1 MRMPTRCARPAPTA
15 PTAHRTQWPPQ
26 RLSTLATLTTLAA
39 LLQLSPLTT
48 HAADLQQYGRAW
60 LAEGDSQAAVQ
71 SYGEL
76 VRQNPFDPVALN
88 NMAVAKAAVGDYQTA
103 LEMLTRATKL
113 APQRLDIRDNLN
125 QLQTWL
131 QQNHSINLA
140 SKLPAP
146 RAGSA
151 SAATIWPE
159 PPPLW
164 PAPAG
169 HAATPATPATPAATP
184 TKPFSAKPV
193 LPARTP

>member
-1 MRMPTRCARPAPTA
+1 MKMPTRYARPAPTA
-15 PTAHRTQWPPQ
+15 PTVRSTPWQPL
-26 RLSTLATLTTLAA
+26 RLTTLATLATLAA
-39 LLQLSPLTT
+39 LLQLSPLTA

-125 QLQTWL
+125 QLQSWL

-140 SKLPAP
+140 SKLPAA
-146 RAGSA
+146 RTGSA

-169 HAATPATPATPAATP
+169 HATPATPAAPAATP
-184 TKPFSAKPV
+184 AKPFSAKPV